1 MNIILGITGGI
12 AAYKTPDLTR
22 KLIKAGHTV
31 QVVMTH
37 SAHEFVT
44 PLALQTVSGHQVYS
58 ALFDPS
64 NENTME
70 HIELARWA
78 ELILIA
84 PATAHC
90 IAQLSCGLSGD
101 LLMTLCLASNAPL
114 ALAPAMNQQMWQQDI
129 TQENINRLMTR
140 GVKLLGPGEGEQACG
155 EMGFGRMLEPDEI
168 VTAITQDESLTC

>member
-31 QVVMTH
+31 QVVMTY

-44 PLALQTVSGHQVYS
+44 PMALQTVSGRAVCS
-58 ALFDPS
+58 ALFDPAS
-64 NENTME
+64 DNTME

-78 ELILIA
+78 DLILIA

-90 IAQLSCGLSGD
+90 IAQLSNGLSGD
-101 LLMTLCLASNAPL
+101 LLMTLCLASEAPL
-114 ALAPAMNQQMWQQDI
+114 CLAPAMNQQMWQQGI
-129 TQENINRLMTR
+129 TQENVDRLIAR
-140 GVKLLGPGEGEQACG
+140 GVRMIGPGEGAQACG
-155 EMGFGRMLEPDEI
+155 ETGYGRMLEPQEI
-168 VTAITQDESLTC
+168 VDAIAHNDSSWC